1 MIRLIVDP
9 DGKLIIPPD
18 TVSHCG
24 WQPGDELVAI
34 ERGGVVLLHPAGE
47 LSEIN
52 AQIRAWYEDLSEVER
67 QQVDAEA
74 RSYDAMTEAERDAF
88 WNEPLRQAFE
98 EAETDERDATGD
110 LPARQGRD

>member
-1 MIRLIVDP
+1 MTKLVVDI

-34 ERGGVVLLHPAGE
+34 EQGGTVVLHPAGDLTE
-47 LSEIN
+47 LN
-52 AQIRAWYEDLSEVER
+52 AQIRAWYENFSEAER

-74 RSYDAMTEAERDAF
+74 QSYEAMTEAEREAF
-88 WNEPLRQAFE
+88 WNDPLRQAFE
-98 EAETDERDATGD
+98 EAETDERDATGYV
-110 LPARQGRD
+110 PSRQRCH